1 MIDFSKNKR
10 GYTLVE
16 VIVAVTLITTLVAS
30 YVNLFNGMLT
40 STTYFRNNMTA
51 QMLAANKWKELDL
64 VAYASLAAEAKAV
77 VGTTGLQREVI
88 LGTEVDM
95 GGGNKKR
102 DVTINVYK
110 TGNATPLYTAP
121 KTVTSTGTATVA
133 ARGKIFYTSSTTW
146 TVPAGVSK
154 VWVTAVGGGSGG
166 RYGYSTGSAAAVVNS
181 NPVTVTPGEVIT
193 ITVGA
198 GGAAR
203 SSGGASS
210 FGTYV
215 VAGGGSFRMTSPYYG
230 LGGIASGSQ
239 LVAACATNGLDGVFY
254 PSGNTPPSG
263 SSTM

>member
-1 MIDFSKNKR
+1 MPI
-10 GYTLVE
+10 G
-16 VIVAVTLITTLVAS
+16 VT
-30 YVNLFNGMLT
+30 
-40 STTYFRNNMTA
+40 
-51 QMLAANKWKELDL
+51 
-64 VAYASLAAEAKAV
+64 
-77 VGTTGLQREVI
+77 
-88 LGTEVDM
+88 
-95 GGGNKKR
+95 
-102 DVTINVYK
+102 
-110 TGNATPLYTAP
+110 
-121 KTVTSTGTATVA
+121 
-133 ARGKIFYTSSTTW
+133 
-146 TVPAGVSK
+146 K

-263 SSTM
+263 SSTMYGTGGLSYTTSDEYGSPILASIPATGYGSGASCFDAPGRPGFVQVEW